1 MTYSSGGLI
10 QAADFSAISG
20 TTSSTGAN
28 LLNTVWATG
37 TGDAGYGQTAVTP
50 PSASATVT
58 ANLGGGAGVSAGEWA
73 GLINRLNNASTHQG
87 GSASG
92 VTSPVAGDIITYRST
107 LTGAVTTV
115 YSNRLNFNSTQG
127 TTSTTSYNFSYSA
140 AAGATA
146 TGTSTRTCTF
156 ASVDAAR
163 YFFNAGGQIKVN
175 ITSVTNVDGTARSA
189 NQVTTWVT
197 NLASK
202 TMRAR
207 HSLSRTGTGGTV
219 TTDLTGSGF
228 WNLTTSYVTFTKI
241 TTSYAGYTGDYA
253 QIAIKTDGAA
263 GSYAGNGSIV
273 SILLTGYSDLQ
284 TWFDDGISVT
294 VYYDISVTYPETTYL
309 SASWGSVTVA

>member
-50 PSASATVT
+50 PSASGNVT
-58 ANLGGGAGVSAGEWA
+58 ANLGAGAGVSAGEWA

-87 GSASG
+87 GAASG
-92 VTSPVAGDIITYRST
+92 VTSPTSGSTITYLSA
-107 LTGAVTTV
+107 LTGAVTTA
-115 YSNRLNFNSTQG
+115 YAARLSFNSTQG
-127 TTSTTSYNFSYSA
+127 TTSTTSHSFSYSA
-140 AAGATA
+140 ISGATA

-156 ASVDAAR
+156 ASVDGAR

-175 ITSVTNVDGTARSA
+175 ITSVTNVNGTSRST
-189 NQVTTWVT
+189 NQVTTWAT
-197 NLASK
+197 NLGSK

-207 HSLSRTGTGGTV
+207 SSLARTGTGGTV

-228 WNLTTSYVTFTKI
+228 WNLTTSNVIFTKI
-241 TTSYAGYTGDYA
+241 TTASATYSGDYA
-253 QIAIKTDGAA
+253 QIEIKTNGTA
-263 GSYAGNGSIV
+263 GSYAGNGNIV
-273 SILLTGYSDLQ
+273 TILLTGFSALQ
-284 TWFDDGISVT
+284 SGFDDAVSVT
-294 VYYDISVTYPETTYL
+294 VNYNIEVTYPETTYL
-309 SASWGSVTVA
+309 ANSWGTVTVA